1 MTEDNKSN
9 AKQLEEKLRD
19 TEENNEHLM
28 DKLRSASVAYNDL
41 KKAKSESE
49 EETVKAKE
57 ELETLTSKIDNLEK
71 ELKEQQSKNE
81 LKDSYKILLI
91 LPMKSLKL
99 EDELKSIKNPIKEIS
114 SQNSELIQN
123 WRKLKKISKQK
134 MKKLIN

>member
-1 MTEDNKSN
+1 MNKSNNEFKQKINELSKKIESLTEDNKFN

-71 ELKEQQSKNE
+71 ELKEQQSK
-81 LKDSYKILLI
+81 K
-91 LPMKSLKL
+91 
-99 EDELKSIKNPIKEIS
+99 
-114 SQNSELIQN
+114 
-123 WRKLKKISKQK
+123 
-134 MKKLIN
+134 

>member
-1 MTEDNKSN
+1 MNKSNNEFKQKINELSKKIESLTEDNKSN

-57 ELETLTSKIDNLEK
+57 ELKHLPVRLII
-71 ELKEQQSKNE
+71 LKRN
-81 LKDSYKILLI
+81 
-91 LPMKSLKL
+91 
-99 EDELKSIKNPIKEIS
+99 
-114 SQNSELIQN
+114 
-123 WRKLKKISKQK
+123 
-134 MKKLIN
+134 